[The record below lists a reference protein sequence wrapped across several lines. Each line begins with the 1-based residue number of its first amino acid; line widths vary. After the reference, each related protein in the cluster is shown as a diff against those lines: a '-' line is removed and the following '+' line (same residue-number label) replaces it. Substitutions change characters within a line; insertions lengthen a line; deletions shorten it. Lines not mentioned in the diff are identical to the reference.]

1 MGEVQQFFEFYA
13 MGASASVL
21 FAVLFFGTFVS
32 EDAACILAGTLVA
45 SGAMSFPLA
54 LSACFL
60 GIFVGDVALY
70 WLGRG
75 FGPRL
80 FETRLFGRFVSK
92 SSLVKA
98 SGWLQKRGAAAIFL
112 SRFVAGFRLPTY
124 VLAGAFKV
132 SFPRFAFFFLVAAA
146 IWTPILVGSVAFA
159 QSMFFSS
166 NALIGLV
173 ALFFAIRLIHKY
185 SSLRNRRLLVGRIRR
200 LTNWEFWPLWL
211 FYTPV
216 VIYVLWLGLRF
227 RRPTAFAAANPA
239 IPAGGFKGESKNEIY
254 RLLAASKETAGHL
267 LRHFVVSAEL
277 SASERLFAA
286 EGLMLAAGL
295 GFPVVV
301 KPDAGERGAGV
312 EIVCN
317 RSELQAALESA
328 KQPVIVQEFAAGVE
342 ASVFYYRFP
351 GENRGRI
358 FSITEKRFPEVVG
371 DGNSTLEDLILKDP
385 RAVAM
390 AGKYFER
397 NADELSR
404 VIGPGESFHLID
416 IGTHSRG
423 AVFLDGGHLL
433 TPKLEERIDA
443 ICRGLEGFNF
453 GRFDLRAE
461 SFEAFEANRFSIIEL
476 NGVTSE
482 STNIYDPRYT
492 LLDAYRIL
500 FRQWRI
506 AFEVGLANI
515 ASGAEPVSVGELI
528 RLAFGKRAT
537 AKPRENAEQC
547 A

>member
-13 MGASASVL
+13 MGASASIL
-21 FAVLFFGTFVS
+21 FAVLFFGTFIS

-45 SGAMSFPLA
+45 SGAMSFQLA

-60 GIFVGDVALY
+60 GIFVGDVGLY

-80 FETRLFGRFVSK
+80 FETTLFGRFVSK
-92 SSLVKA
+92 STIARA

-124 VLAGAFKV
+124 VLAGALKV

-173 ALFFAIRLIHKY
+173 ALFFAIRLVHKY
-185 SSLRNRRLLVGRIRR
+185 SSWRNRRLLVGRIRR
-200 LTNWEFWPLWL
+200 LTNWEFWPLWV
-211 FYTPV
+211 FYAPV
-216 VIYVLWLGLRF
+216 VVYILWLGLRF
-227 RRPTAFAAANPA
+227 RRPTAFASANPA
-239 IPAGGFKGESKNEIY
+239 ILAGGFKGESKNDIY
-254 RLLAASKETAGHL
+254 RLLATNEEAPGHL
-267 LRHFVVSAEL
+267 LRYFVVLNQL
-277 SASERLFAA
+277 SASERLSAA
-286 EGLMLAAGL
+286 EGSMSAAGL

-312 EIVCN
+312 EIVRN
-317 RSELQAALESA
+317 RSELQAAFESA

-351 GENRGRI
+351 GEDRGRI
-358 FSITEKRFPEVVG
+358 FSITEKRFPEVIG
-371 DGNSTLEDLILKDP
+371 DGNSTLEELILKDP

-390 AGKYFER
+390 AEKYFER
-397 NADELSR
+397 NAKQLSR
-404 VIGPGESFHLID
+404 VLATGERFRLID

-423 AVFLDGGHLL
+423 AIFLDGGHLL
-433 TPKLEERIDA
+433 TPELERRIDA
-443 ICRGLEGFNF
+443 ICRGLVGFNF
-453 GRFDLRAE
+453 GRFDLRAD
-461 SFEAFEANRFSIIEL
+461 SFDAFKAGQFCIIEL

-515 ASGAEPVSVGELI
+515 ANGAEPVSVGELI
-528 RLAFGKRAT
+528 RLTFGGQPAV
-537 AKPRENAEQC
+537 KPRENAEQC

>member
-32 EDAACILAGTLVA
+32 EDAACILAGTLIA

-60 GIFVGDVALY
+60 GIFVGDVGLY

-80 FETRLFGRFVSK
+80 FETRLFGRFVSQ
-92 SSLVKA
+92 STIVKA

-112 SRFVAGFRLPTY
+112 SRFVTGFRLPTY
-124 VLAGAFKV
+124 VLAGALKV

-159 QSMFFSS
+159 QSMLFSS

-173 ALFFAIRLIHKY
+173 AIFFAIRIIHKY
-185 SSLRNRRLLVGRIRR
+185 SSWRNRRLLVGRIRR
-200 LTNWEFWPLWL
+200 ITKWEFWPLWI
-211 FYTPV
+211 FYAPV
-216 VIYVLWLGLRF
+216 VVYVLWLGLRF
-227 RRPTAFAAANPA
+227 RRPTAFASANPA
-239 IPAGGFKGESKNEIY
+239 IPAGGFKGESKNDIY
-254 RLLAASKETAGHL
+254 RLLAANEEAAGHL

-277 SASERLFAA
+277 TVSDRLFAA
-286 EGLMLAAGL
+286 EGLMSAAGL
-295 GFPVVV
+295 DFPVVV
-301 KPDAGERGAGV
+301 KPDSGERGAGV
-312 EIVCN
+312 EIVRN
-317 RSELQAALESA
+317 RRELETALTRAEQS
-328 KQPVIVQEFAAGVE
+328 VIVQEFAAGVE

-351 GENRGRI
+351 DEERGHI
-358 FSITEKRFPEVVG
+358 FSITEKQFPEVIG
-371 DGNSTLEDLILKDP
+371 DGRSALEELILEDP

-390 AGKYFER
+390 AEKYFER
-397 NADELSR
+397 NAGELSR
-404 VIGPGESFHLID
+404 VLGPGESFRLID

-433 TPKLEERIDA
+433 TPELEHRINA
-443 ICRGLEGFNF
+443 ICRGLDGFYF
-453 GRFDLRAE
+453 GRFDLRAA
-461 SFEAFEANRFSIIEL
+461 SFEALEAGRFSIIEL

-506 AFEVGLANI
+506 AFEVGLANV
-515 ASGAEPVSVGELI
+515 ANGAEPVSVGELL
-528 RLAFGKRAT
+528 RLAFGKRA
-537 AKPRENAEQC
+537 AVKPRENAEQC

>member
-1 MGEVQQFFEFYA
+1 MGELQQFFEFYA

-21 FAVLFFGTFVS
+21 FAVLFFGTFIS

-45 SGAMSFPLA
+45 SGAASFPLA

-60 GIFVGDVALY
+60 GIFVGDVGLY

-80 FETRLFGRFVSK
+80 FETKLFGRFVSK
-92 SSLVKA
+92 SSLDKA

-124 VLAGAFKV
+124 VLAGALKV

-166 NALIGLV
+166 NALFGLV
-173 ALFFAIRLIHKY
+173 ALFFAIRLVHKY
-185 SSLRNRRLLVGRIRR
+185 TSWRNRRLLVGRIRR
-200 LTNWEFWPLWL
+200 LTNWEFWPLWA
-211 FYTPV
+211 FYAPV

-227 RRPTAFAAANPA
+227 RRPTAFASANPA

-254 RLLAASKETAGHL
+254 RLLAGSEEASGHL
-267 LRHFVVSAEL
+267 LRHFVVSDQL
-277 SASERLFAA
+277 SANDRLFAA
-286 EGLMLAAGL
+286 EGLMSAAGL
-295 GFPVVV
+295 RFPVVV

-312 EIVCN
+312 EIV
-317 RSELQAALESA
+317 RDRGEFEAALGGAE
-328 KQPVIVQEFAAGVE
+328 QPIIVQEFAAGVE

-351 GENRGRI
+351 GKERGRI
-358 FSITEKRFPEVVG
+358 FSITEKRFPEVIG
-371 DGNSTLEDLILKDP
+371 DGRSTLEELILKDR

-390 AGKYFER
+390 AEKYFER
-397 NADELSR
+397 NAGELSR
-404 VIGPGESFHLID
+404 VLAAGETFRLID

-423 AVFLDGGHLL
+423 AVFLDGGHLV
-433 TPKLEERIDA
+433 TPELEERIDA

-453 GRFDLRAE
+453 GRFDLRSE
-461 SFEAFEANRFSIIEL
+461 SFSAFKAGQFRIIEL

-492 LLDAYRIL
+492 LTDAYRIL
-500 FRQWRI
+500 FRQWRV

-515 ASGAEPVSVGELI
+515 ESGAEPVSVGELI
-528 RLAFGKRAT
+528 RLAFGKRPAV
-537 AKPRENAEQC
+537 KPPENAEQC

>member
-1 MGEVQQFFEFYA
+1 MGELQQLFEIYA

-45 SGAMSFPLA
+45 SGAASFPLA
-54 LSACFL
+54 LSASFL
-60 GIFVGDVALY
+60 GIFVGDVGLY

-80 FETRLFGRFVSK
+80 FKTRLFGRFVSK
-92 SSLVKA
+92 GSLAKA

-112 SRFVAGFRLPTY
+112 SRFVTGFRLPTY
-124 VLAGAFKV
+124 VLAGALKV

-159 QSMFFSS
+159 QSMLFSS

-185 SSLRNRRLLVGRIRR
+185 SSWRNRRLLVGRFRR
-200 LTNWEFWPLWL
+200 LTKWEFWPLWA
-211 FYTPV
+211 FYAPV

-227 RRPTAFAAANPA
+227 CRPTAFASANPA

-254 RLLAASKETAGHL
+254 RLLAANEETAGHF
-267 LRHFVVSAEL
+267 LRHFVVTAEL
-277 SASERLFAA
+277 SASDRLFAA
-286 EGLMLAAGL
+286 EGLMSAAGL
-295 GFPVVV
+295 DFPVVV

-312 EIVCN
+312 AIVQN
-317 RSELQAALESA
+317 RSELEAALEGA
-328 KQPVIVQEFAAGVE
+328 EQPVIVQELAAGVE
-342 ASVFYYRFP
+342 ASVFYYRIP
-351 GENRGRI
+351 GEDRGHI

-371 DGNSTLEDLILKDP
+371 DGNSTLEELILKDP

-390 AGKYFER
+390 AEKNFER
-397 NADELSR
+397 NAGELSR
-404 VIGPGESFHLID
+404 VLAQGESFRLID

-433 TPKLEERIDA
+433 TPELEERIDA
-443 ICRGLEGFNF
+443 ICRGLDGFNF
-453 GRFDLRAE
+453 GRFDLRAA
-461 SFEAFEANRFSIIEL
+461 SFEALGAGQFSIIEL

-492 LLDAYRIL
+492 LTDAYRIL

-528 RLAFGKRAT
+528 RLTFGKRPAV
-537 AKPRENAEQC
+537 KPPENAEQC